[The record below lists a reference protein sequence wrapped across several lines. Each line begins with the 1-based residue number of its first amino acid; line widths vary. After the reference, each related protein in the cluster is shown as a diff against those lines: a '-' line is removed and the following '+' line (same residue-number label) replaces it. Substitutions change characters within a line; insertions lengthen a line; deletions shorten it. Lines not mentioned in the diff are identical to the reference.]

1 MDLLSGLLDGP
12 RAAEPFLLRVVMAPP
27 WAMHIQDNA
36 PLSLMA
42 VTSGAAWIVPDGG
55 EPAELAAGDVA
66 LVRGTS
72 HYLVAD
78 SPSTPPQVI
87 IHPGQVCTTPGG
99 FDLADQ
105 MGLGLRTWGNIG
117 TAGRAPSAPASD
129 VPQSEACQM
138 LVGVYERQPE
148 VGARF
153 ISALPQLA
161 VVKAAEHQSALV
173 ELLSRELTTDGPG
186 QQIIINR
193 LLDLLVITMAR
204 IVFERSEEA
213 TPGWYAAHDD
223 PVVGPALAAI
233 HEDPAHPWTVE
244 KLAATGG
251 TSRAAFAHR
260 FKELVGE
267 SPIAFLTE
275 WRVSIAADLLRSGDA
290 SVGAVATEVGYS
302 TPYAFSSAFKR
313 IKGVSPSRYR
323 A

>member
-12 RAAEPFLLRVVMAPP
+12 RAAEPFLLRVMMTPP

-36 PLSLMA
+36 PLTLMA
-42 VTSGAAWIVPDGG
+42 ITSGTAWIVPDDG
-55 EPAELAAGDVA
+55 EPVELRAGDVA
-66 LVRGTS
+66 LIRGTS

-99 FDLADQ
+99 FDLAEQ
-105 MGLGLRTWGNIG
+105 MGMGLRTWGNVG
-117 TAGRAPSAPASD
+117 AADRAPGSPE
-129 VPQSEACQM
+129 SEVCQM

-153 ISALPQLA
+153 IAALPQLA
-161 VVKAAEHQSALV
+161 VVTAVEHQSALV

-186 QQIIINR
+186 QQIILNR

-204 IVFERSEEA
+204 IVFEHSEET

-313 IKGVSPSRYR
+313 VKGVSPSRYR
-323 A
+323 AFA